1 MYYINH
7 IEQGVYLYDHDNPDP
22 TEMQSEISFS
32 SSQGFLSLFLVCTTD
47 LTELVNAAAL
57 EDLALEVP
65 DPVGVVNLMTPPR
78 HSGDDIP
85 RIQGHR
91 Q

>member
-1 MYYINH
+1 M
-7 IEQGVYLYDHDNPDP
+7 
-22 TEMQSEISFS
+22 
-32 SSQGFLSLFLVCTTD
+32 SLFFVCTTD

-78 HSGDDIP
+78 HSSDDIP
-85 RIQGHR
+85 RIKGHR
-91 Q
+91 